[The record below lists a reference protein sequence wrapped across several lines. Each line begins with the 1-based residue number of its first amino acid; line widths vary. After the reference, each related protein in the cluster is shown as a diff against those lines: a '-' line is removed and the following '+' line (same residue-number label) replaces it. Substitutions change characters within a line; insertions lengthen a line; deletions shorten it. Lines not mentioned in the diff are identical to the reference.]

1 MRCWGLWHYND
12 CDDILRPAYGGA
24 ASGSSV
30 EELTAAAFEKLLSD
44 TLRPAQDSMG
54 MGGYG
59 RQRKG
64 DDDGVPQRKPAFR
77 GLLWILG
84 I

>member
-54 MGGYG
+54 MGGNEKEMMTEYPKESQLLGAYYG
-59 RQRKG
+59 Y
-64 DDDGVPQRKPAFR
+64 
-77 GLLWILG
+77 
-84 I
+84 